1 MSNKIFYMSALIAI
15 ILSTFINHKIYGNS
29 NTTMSSYEVL
39 QDLNR
44 KRIKKQKSK
53 DIADYMYNRIKFYQE
68 FDTWYERDYIFR
80 YMYQELQKMENK

>member
-1 MSNKIFYMSALIAI
+1 MSNKIFYISALIAI

-29 NTTMSSYEVL
+29 NAIMSNYEVL

-53 DIADYMYNRIKFYQE
+53 AIADYMYKRIKFYQE
-68 FDTWYERDYIFR
+68 FDTWYERQYTFWN
-80 YMYQELQKMENK
+80 MYEALQNME